1 MSRSRE
7 ITDNLKKVQQRIRT
21 TAEKVGRDP
30 TELTLIVVTKNF
42 PPSDL
47 EILYE
52 LGVRDLGENR
62 NEEAIIKV
70 EQLPDDITWHFLGQ
84 IQSRKIRSIC
94 QWADVVHSLDSL
106 DHAGKFAGSGT
117 GNLVDFFVQVNLE
130 PERADRGGIV
140 VGELPEF
147 FEILVYK
154 IGILPIGLMTVAP
167 QDRDPFETFVQVR
180 EARSQLI
187 EIFPRLSN
195 SPLELPLGLSMGM
208 SNDFEA
214 AITAGATHLRI
225 GSSILGSR
233 LLGV

>member
-7 ITDNLKKVQQRIRT
+7 ITENLKTVQQRIRT
-21 TAEKVGRDP
+21 ATEKVGRDP

-42 PPSDL
+42 PSSDL

-52 LGVRDLGENR
+52 LGVRDFGENR
-62 NEEAIIKV
+62 NEEAILKV
-70 EQLPDDITWHFLGQ
+70 EQLPEDITWHYLGQ
-84 IQSRKIRSIC
+84 IQGRKISSIC
-94 QWADVVHSLDSL
+94 GWADVVHSLSSL
-106 DHAGKFAGSGT
+106 DHARKFVASGT
-117 GNLVDFFVQVNLE
+117 GNLAEFFVQVNLE
-130 PERADRGGIV
+130 PERADRGGILA
-140 VGELPEF
+140 GELPEF
-147 FEILVYK
+147 FEILINK

-167 QDRDPFETFVQVR
+167 QDRDPFEAFVQVR

-187 EIFPRLSN
+187 EAFPTLSN
-195 SPLELPLGLSMGM
+195 IPLGLSMGM

-214 AITAGATHLRI
+214 AITAGATHLRV